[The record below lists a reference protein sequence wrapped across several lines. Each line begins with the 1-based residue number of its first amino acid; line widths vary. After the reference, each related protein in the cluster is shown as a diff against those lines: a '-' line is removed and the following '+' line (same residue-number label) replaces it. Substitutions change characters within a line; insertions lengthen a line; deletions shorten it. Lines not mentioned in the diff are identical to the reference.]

1 MTGIFLSD
9 SFLILT
15 TMVNYYPSVSGV
27 LNPKHDT
34 DCSYSSHSYHHQH
47 RFHLTILHFSF

>member
-34 DCSYSSHSYHHQH
+34 NCSYSSLSYHHQH